1 MYALRLEISVPSS
14 RADICLTNKPVRLLV
29 VRGLVNLIL
38 FLVVLGV
45 IAWWFR
51 GYWPQMRRNYQR
63 LRDTVRFIAKARA
76 VVRDVRSGRVNP
88 EDFVRGMNQHSAA
101 QRSSTQRGG
110 VQRPDPRA
118 AKTVDVSPTAFKV
131 VCPACGD
138 SLSEAQTNALR
149 VRGLRCPGSSRVQK
163 DCPYYGHSLN

>member
-1 MYALRLEISVPSS
+1 MRV
-14 RADICLTNKPVRLLV
+14 
-29 VRGLVNLIL
+29 LVNLIL
-38 FLVVLGV
+38 FLAVLAL

-51 GYWPQMRRNYQR
+51 GYYPQLRRNYQR
-63 LRDTVRFIAKARA
+63 LRETVRLISKARA

-88 EDFVRGMNQHSAA
+88 QDFMRDVGTVRSRAA
-101 QRSSTQRGG
+101 G
-110 VQRPDPRA
+110 D
-118 AKTVDVSPTAFKV
+118 AKTVDVTPAGFKV

-163 DCPYYGHSLN
+163 ECPYYGHSLN